1 MITSA
6 LDGAIKKFLETIE
19 NDYQDWSM
27 DAENRPSWAATEAK
41 KLA

>member
-1 MITSA
+1 MMITTA

-27 DAENRPSWAATEAK
+27 EAENRPSWAATQGK
-41 KLA
+41 V